1 MADITAKMVQ
11 ELREKTG
18 AGMMDCKKVLTEA
31 GGDMAKAEEL
41 LKKKGLSSAAKKSSR
56 AATEGVV
63 TSYIHMGGKIG
74 VLLEVNIET
83 DFAAR
88 NDAFQALVKDL
99 SMHIAAAAPLY
110 VRREEVPA
118 ELVAKETE
126 ITKAQLREQKKP
138 EAMLEKIAAGK
149 LDKYFSDIVLMEQP
163 FIKDD
168 KKKVGEVVTDAIAK
182 IGENIQV
189 RRFTRYALGEGLE
202 KKVENYAEEVA
213 KAAAVATK

>member
-1 MADITAKMVQ
+1 MYLNCHSWFSFKY
-11 ELREKTG
+11 G
-18 AGMMDCKKVLTEA
+18 VLKPEA
-31 GGDMAKAEEL
+31 LLEEAAKAGVRTLALTDIHCSAGIPDL
-41 LKKKGLSSAAKKSSR
+41 LRNAADH
-56 AATEGVV
+56 GVRPV
-63 TSYIHMGGKIG
+63 AGIEFRQGARLLYIGI
-74 VLLEVNIET
+74 
-83 DFAAR
+83 AR
-88 NDAFQALVKDL
+88 NNDGFQQLVKDL
-99 SMHIAAAAPLY
+99 SMQIAASAPLY

-118 ELVAKETE
+118 EIVQLELELAK
-126 ITKAQLREQKKP
+126 KQLREQKKP

-213 KAAAVATK
+213 KAAGAVK